1 MVKTRVRLKIVAK
14 KGLPANGLLFL
25 ESMSTM
31 ANLKAFCYQTTISI
45 SKVVDHCTGLCPLEI
60 GHWRHRKARL
70 TGAVKKFKTTRDPC
84 P

>member
-1 MVKTRVRLKIVAK
+1 
-14 KGLPANGLLFL
+14 
-25 ESMSTM
+25 M

-84 P
+84 PIRLGGSLALPINTDA